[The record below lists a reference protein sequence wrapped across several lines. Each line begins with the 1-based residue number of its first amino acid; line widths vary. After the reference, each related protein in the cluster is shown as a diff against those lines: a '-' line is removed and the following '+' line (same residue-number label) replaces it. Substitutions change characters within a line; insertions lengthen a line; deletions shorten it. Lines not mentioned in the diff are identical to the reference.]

1 MAYHGSGKK
10 TSIPG
15 FFVALYFL
23 ICMVLLYIEKHA
35 SKNIIERKFKLYTVG
50 IALTVLE
57 APLIWLFIWKYLI
70 KPYAQSIIYTSSEM
84 ETFQFISLVA
94 LPIIFIIFNVV
105 LIEIINIFFD
115 KEKPVKRYLKIL
127 NKHSF
132 TYHKKHN
139 RTKTS
144 YYLDITSWISDEP
157 FTREVSAKEYG
168 IYNKNQIILVKT
180 YSGLLGLRHYDFDSI
195 VKIPN
200 KKYPSNIKFPITEDE
215 LNRIMSEDKTMQ

>member
-1 MAYHGSGKK
+1 MEIKMAYHGSGKK

-35 SKNIIERKFKLYTVG
+35 SKNIIERKFKLYSVG

-70 KPYAQSIIYTSSEM
+70 KTYAQSIIYTSSEM
-84 ETFQFISLVA
+84 ETFQFISMVA

-115 KEKPVKRYLKIL
+115 KNVLRYSLHFRNNFKYI
-127 NKHSF
+127 
-132 TYHKKHN
+132 
-139 RTKTS
+139 
-144 YYLDITSWISDEP
+144 
-157 FTREVSAKEYG
+157 
-168 IYNKNQIILVKT
+168 
-180 YSGLLGLRHYDFDSI
+180 FD
-195 VKIPN
+195 K
-200 KKYPSNIKFPITEDE
+200 SNII
-215 LNRIMSEDKTMQ
+215 NSN